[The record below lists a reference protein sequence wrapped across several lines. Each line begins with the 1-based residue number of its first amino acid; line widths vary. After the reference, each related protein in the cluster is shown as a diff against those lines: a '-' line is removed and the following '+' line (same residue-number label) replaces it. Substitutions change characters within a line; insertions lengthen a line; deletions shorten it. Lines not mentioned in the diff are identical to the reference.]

1 MCTYSKEHTVSL
13 RIGIALSLLLRVFSN
28 EPAFKNQK
36 SNAKH
41 NTQLTGIFYFKNTFP
56 NLHILVLV
64 RILDIINL
72 YSSVFSTGYDL
83 FSSDLPLH
91 L

>member
-1 MCTYSKEHTVSL
+1 MN
-13 RIGIALSLLLRVFSN
+13 RLL
-28 EPAFKNQK
+28 KIKK

>member
-1 MCTYSKEHTVSL
+1 MCTYSKEHTQSL

-41 NTQLTGIFYFKNTFP
+41 NTQLTGIFYFKNSFP
-56 NLHILVLV
+56 NLHILV
-64 RILDIINL
+64 RILDI
-72 YSSVFSTGYDL
+72 
-83 FSSDLPLH
+83 
-91 L
+91 